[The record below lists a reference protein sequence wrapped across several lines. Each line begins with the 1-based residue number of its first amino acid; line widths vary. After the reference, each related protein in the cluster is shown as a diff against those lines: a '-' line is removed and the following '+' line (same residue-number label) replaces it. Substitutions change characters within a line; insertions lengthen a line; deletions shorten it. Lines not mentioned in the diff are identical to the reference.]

1 MDEPVENGI
10 SQGRVADSLMPVRY
24 RQLTGDDSGIVA
36 VFKYFQE
43 IMSALVI
50 EWLKPPV
57 IDNEELGSGQ
67 SGECSSIAAIRSG
80 DTQFLKEPGGTKILG
95 SVILLT
101 GLLAKSTGQEA
112 FSYTSWPGNKH
123 VEMFEMV

>member
-57 IDNEELGSGQ
+57 IDDEESGGQ
-67 SGECSSIAAIRSG
+67 YEKHYNNKYKCRHPISAI
-80 DTQFLKEPGGTKILG
+80 FKYCLFFIY
-95 SVILLT
+95 
-101 GLLAKSTGQEA
+101 KSLIPYIVLNDIVPAHT
-112 FSYTSWPGNKH
+112 F
-123 VEMFEMV
+123 